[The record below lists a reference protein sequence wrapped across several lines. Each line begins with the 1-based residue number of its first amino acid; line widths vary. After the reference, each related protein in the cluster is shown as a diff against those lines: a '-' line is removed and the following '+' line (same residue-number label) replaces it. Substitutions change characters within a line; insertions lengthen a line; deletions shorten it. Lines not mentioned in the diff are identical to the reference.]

1 MDSSRFL
8 FIQSF
13 EKNIHVNISMIF
25 GMFTIIYGINGGS
38 RLGRKSKYTRRKR
51 RSFWPGLLGAC
62 LVAGGAYWLI
72 TSVWLNKVYEDPDW
86 LGRNQPIFVDGQ
98 LMDEDASGTGGQL
111 KLPVKV
117 LQETVDPGIRYEPD
131 SGDIIIASP
140 QRVLHMKEG
149 STQAELNHQNYPLK
163 VKPEVKSNE
172 AYIPLQPLKEVYGLT
187 VQEDPT
193 TGAVILMRGG
203 DTIQYATIDTLS
215 SKEDQ
220 TVPLYKSGEESS
232 PILTDMKQNVR
243 VRVWQT
249 GTDQSF
255 VQMDN
260 GYAGYVDNDH
270 LALGEKKTLEMP
282 KFTPTAAEKKWKN
295 KPVNLVWE
303 AVYNRQP
310 DVSSIGKMPG
320 VNVVSPT
327 WFHITDGNGSVKSKG
342 DQAYVNWA
350 KRSGME
356 VWGLM
361 DNSFDPDITK
371 EALSTYA
378 KRTHIIE
385 QMLDYAKTF
394 RLDGINI
401 DFENVYTKD
410 GANVTQFVREMKA
423 MARIHGLMLSVDV
436 TPKSNSEMWSAFLDR
451 RGLGA
456 FADYIVVM
464 AYDEHWAASPKA
476 GSVASLPW
484 TESSMRRILEE
495 DEVPSDKLIMAV
507 PLYTRIWTE
516 KANEQGEIKVS
527 SKAVGMNSV
536 QELIKEKKLKPV
548 LDQASGQNYV
558 EYKEDGAVKKIW
570 IEDAVSLQAR
580 VDLISSLKLGG
591 VAAWNRSFANAS
603 AWETLK
609 EAGYS
614 K

>member
-1 MDSSRFL
+1 M
-8 FIQSF
+8 
-13 EKNIHVNISMIF
+13 
-25 GMFTIIYGINGGS
+25 
-38 RLGRKSKYTRRKR
+38 GRKSKYTRRKR

-72 TSVWLNKVYEDPDW
+72 TSLWLNKVYEDPEW

-98 LMDEDASGTGGQL
+98 LMDEEALGTGNQL

-117 LQETVDPGIRYEPD
+117 LQESIDPGIRYEPD

-140 QRVLHMKEG
+140 QRVLHMKED
-149 STQAELNHQNYPLK
+149 STKAELNHQDYPLK
-163 VKPEVKSNE
+163 VKPEVKGEE
-172 AYIPLQPLKEVYGLT
+172 AYIPLQPLKEVYGLS
-187 VQEDPT
+187 VQEDTT

-203 DTIQYATIDTLS
+203 DTIQYASIDTRS
-215 SKEDQ
+215 SDKDK
-220 TVPLYKSGEESS
+220 TVPLYKRGDETS
-232 PILTDMKQNVR
+232 PILTDMQQNTR
-243 VRVWQT
+243 IRVWQT
-249 GTDQSF
+249 GKDQSF

-260 GYAGYVDNDH
+260 GYAGYVNNDYVV
-270 LALGEKKTLEMP
+270 LGEKKTLDTP

-310 DVSSIGKMPG
+310 EVSSIGKMPG

-327 WFHITDGNGSVKSKG
+327 WFHITDGKGTVKSKA
-342 DQAYVNWA
+342 DQSYVNWA
-350 KRSGME
+350 HRSGME

-371 EALSTYA
+371 DALSTYA

-385 QMLDYAKTF
+385 QMLAYAQTY

-401 DFENVYTKD
+401 DFENVYTDD
-410 GANVTQFVREMKA
+410 GANVTQFIREIKA
-423 MARIHGLMLSVDV
+423 MARIHGLILSVDV

-456 FADYIVVM
+456 FVDYMMVM
-464 AYDEHWAASPKA
+464 AYDEHWASSPEA

-484 TESSMRRILEE
+484 TESSVQRILEE
-495 DEVPSDKLIMAV
+495 DEVPADKLVMAV

-516 KANEQGEIKVS
+516 KANEHGEIKVS
-527 SKAVGMNSV
+527 SKAVGMNTV

-558 EYKEDGAVKKIW
+558 EYKEEGAVQKIW

-580 VDLISSLKLGG
+580 VELIASLKLGG

-609 EAGYS
+609 QAGYS

>member
-1 MDSSRFL
+1 
-8 FIQSF
+8 
-13 EKNIHVNISMIF
+13 MIIK
-25 GMFTIIYGINGGS
+25 GYNGGS

-51 RSFWPGLLGAC
+51 RSIWPGLIAAC
-62 LVAGGAYWLI
+62 LVAGGAYWFI
-72 TSVWLNKVYEDPDW
+72 TNVWLNKIYEDPDW
-86 LGRNQPIFVDGQ
+86 LGKNQPIFVDGL
-98 LMDEDASGTGGQL
+98 LMEEEAYGTGAQL

-117 LQETVDPGIRYEPD
+117 LQETIDPGIRYEPE

-149 STQAELNHQNYPLK
+149 SKKAELNHKDYPLK
-163 VKPEVKSNE
+163 VKPEVKANE

-187 VQEDPT
+187 VQEDSM

-203 DTIQYATIDTLS
+203 DTIQYAAIDTLS
-215 SKEDQ
+215 SKEDA
-220 TVPLYKSGEESS
+220 TVPLYKRGGKSS
-232 PILTDMKQNVR
+232 PILADMQHDTR

-249 GTDQSF
+249 GEEQSF

-260 GYAGYVDNDH
+260 GYAGYVDNEYMV
-270 LALGEKKTLEMP
+270 LGEKKKLATP
-282 KFTPTAAEKKWKN
+282 KFTLTAAEKKWKN

-310 DVSSIGKMPG
+310 DIGSIGKMPG

-327 WFHITDGNGSVKSKG
+327 WFHITDGKGTVKSKG
-342 DQAYVNWA
+342 DHSYVNWA
-350 KRSGME
+350 HRSGME

-378 KRTHIIE
+378 NRTHIIE
-385 QMLDYAKTF
+385 QMLDHAKTF

-401 DFENVYTKD
+401 DFENVYTED
-410 GANVTQFVREMKA
+410 GANVTQFVREMRA

-436 TPKSNSEMWSAFLDR
+436 TPKSNSEMWSKFLDR

-456 FADYIVVM
+456 YADYIVVM

-484 TESSMRRILEE
+484 TETSVRRILEE

-516 KANEQGEIKVS
+516 EANEQGEIKVS
-527 SKAVGMNSV
+527 SKAVGMNTV

-570 IEDAVSLQAR
+570 IEDELSLQAR

-609 EAGYS
+609 QAGYS
-614 K
+614 N